1 VRQKGDLGDN
11 VWYVRIE
18 NSKGAIVTEEAFP
31 SGSIY
36 VDSPLPKGKY
46 RVISWR
52 RPCETTCPTT
62 GESGLGPLADVCGA
76 LVHVSV
82 DKSVRV
88 EVAINPDETCQI
100 SKTA

>member
-1 VRQKGDLGDN
+1 
-11 VWYVRIE
+11 VRIE
-18 NSKGAIVTEEAFP
+18 NSKGATVSEQAFP
-31 SGSIY
+31 SGSIS
-36 VDSPLPKGKY
+36 VDSPLSKGDY

-52 RPCETTCPTT
+52 RPCDTTCPTT
-62 GESGLGPLADVCGA
+62 GESGLGDLADVCGR

-88 EVAINPDETCQI
+88 EVAINPDESCQI